1 MVEIKGLEK
10 FTPKDFPGY
19 ISSTVFL
26 GGCNFMCPY
35 CHNADLVLR
44 PDSMPSFPLDY
55 FLSFLDSRKD
65 WLDGICVSGGEPL
78 LHQDLEVLLSLIKER
93 QLLVKVD
100 TNGSFPVRLEE
111 MVEKGL
117 IDYVAMDIKS
127 SFERYEQ
134 VVQAKVKI
142 ENIAKSIG
150 IIKES
155 GLDYTFRTTIV
166 PGLVGL
172 DDIKDMGQRLKGVKT
187 FQIQQFVPQNTIDN
201 TYAQIKPYSH
211 KDIQEMVKLAE
222 TYFEKVKVEG
232 LQK

>member
-19 ISSTVFL
+19 VSSTVFV
-26 GGCNFMCPY
+26 GGCNFRCPY
-35 CHNADLVLR
+35 CHNADLVLK
-44 PDSMPSFPLDY
+44 PDSLPSFPLDY

-65 WLDGICVSGGEPL
+65 WLDGLCISGGEPL

-111 MVEKGL
+111 LIEKGL
-117 IDYVAMDIKS
+117 IDHVAMDVKCAL
-127 SFERYEQ
+127 ERYEQ
-134 VVQAKVKI
+134 VVRAKVRT
-142 ENIAKSIG
+142 ENIAKSIE
-150 IIKES
+150 IIRES

-166 PGLVGL
+166 PGLVGSE
-172 DDIKDMGQRLKGVKT
+172 DIKDIGQRLKGVKA
-187 FQIQQFVPQNTIDN
+187 FQIQQFKPQNTVDGS
-201 TYAQIKPYSH
+201 YVQKKPYSQE
-211 KDIQEMVKLAE
+211 DVQEMVKLAE

-232 LQK
+232 L